1 MSDMQDKVVV
11 CQDRNCRSHAA
22 LERARAIAVAL
33 EQEVAEAEEM
43 KMRLAR
49 AASDAR
55 RERDEALAR
64 PVYIVPRRL
73 SWWERLRE
81 RMQQQRLAKR
91 GWPEGW
97 QEIGYTTDDESAP
110 HDPSDPDAV
119 DAEVLCGSSWQ
130 GHECCLPDGHTGVHF
145 CGSDPCW
152 ERWPGDTR

>member
-11 CQDRNCRSHAA
+11 CRDRNCKAHAS
-22 LERARAIAVAL
+22 LERARAIAVSL
-33 EQEVAEAEEM
+33 EQEVAE
-43 KMRLAR
+43 LV
-49 AASDAR
+49 

-81 RMQQQRLAKR
+81 RRQQRRLAKH

-97 QEIGYTTDDESAP
+97 REIGYTTDDESVP
-110 HDPSDPDAV
+110 YDSSDPDAV
-119 DAEVLCGSSWQ
+119 DAEVLCGSTWQ
-130 GHECCLPDGHTGVHF
+130 GHDCCLPDGHEGVHF

-152 ERWPGDTR
+152 ERWPAEYPDDLPLDEHIRNGL